1 MFNGHIFRKSLEHLY
16 STVPE
21 ATILHL
27 SFQRL
32 VYAQECIQDISDDL
46 GYESLPSQ

>member
-27 SFQRL
+27 LFQRL
-32 VYAQECIQDISDDL
+32 VYAQECIQYISADL
-46 GYESLPSQ
+46 DHGLLEC